1 MSQLFEAD
9 SSLKPVLPPARQ
21 KSQQN
26 QVTLTPQQENQMR
39 EIFELFDS
47 DGGGTIDR
55 QELKIAMRAMGFQG
69 SDSAR
74 EQHSTSDIML
84 DAIDTD
90 GSDGVSLAEFTA
102 LMKGELLLADPLEE
116 IRAIFAAR
124 SNLDEG
130 RDPGR
135 ITLEKLRLA
144 GQRFQIRLTE
154 DELAVMMS
162 EVDED
167 GCGGA
172 DEAEFIHVMGFSPW
186 F

>member
-1 MSQLFEAD
+1 
-9 SSLKPVLPPARQ
+9 
-21 KSQQN
+21 
-26 QVTLTPQQENQMR
+26 MR

-69 SDSAR
+69 ADATNN
-74 EQHSTSDIML
+74 EQRSTSDSML
-84 DAIDTD
+84 DVIDTD

-167 GCGGA
+167 GCGGV
-172 DEAEFIHVMGFSPW
+172 DEAEFIRVMGFSPW